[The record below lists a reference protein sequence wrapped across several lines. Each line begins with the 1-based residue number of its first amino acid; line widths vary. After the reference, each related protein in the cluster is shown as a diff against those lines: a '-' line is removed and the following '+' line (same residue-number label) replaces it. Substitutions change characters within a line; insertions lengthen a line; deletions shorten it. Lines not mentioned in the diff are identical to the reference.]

1 MPECRGP
8 SVDRQAVPL
17 RVSVAIGD
25 APLDYPI
32 ARNGS
37 EPRNDF
43 CVLAKGLLN
52 AKQNRAVELPP
63 LWLGCV
69 RVEDKQFHAAAD
81 TGRET
86 AYVDGTKFPA
96 GI

>member
-1 MPECRGP
+1 MCQ
-8 SVDRQAVPL
+8 SV
-17 RVSVAIGD
+17 VAQLLIGKPFRF
-25 APLDYPI
+25 AYRSLDYPI